1 MAEASATE
9 ALAEATEPKTRFSGL
24 FGWVLFDWATQPFYA
39 LILTFIFAPY
49 FATAFVGDP
58 VKGQALWGYFS
69 AAAGLI
75 VAFSGPILGSIADTR
90 RRRKPWVAAFSIPF
104 VLGMAALWFAHPGG
118 EVQILFVGIAFVTAA
133 VSAEFATIFT
143 NSIMPTLVPE
153 RQLGRLSGIGWGVGY
168 IGGLVALVF
177 MMGLIIANPV
187 TGKTLLG
194 LEPILALNEQAR
206 EGDRLSGP
214 FSALWYLVFA
224 IPFFL
229 FTPDRHTGTGAHKA
243 VLGGLKL
250 LWATLLEARR
260 HKQIFFFLLARIAY
274 VDGLGAIFAFGGIY
288 AAGLFGWREFELGL
302 FGIILTVAA
311 TIGALLGGVV
321 DDRIGSKR
329 VVVAALTGLLFGTL
343 GILSIDKDKIL
354 FFVDVPDKTAGG
366 ALFSS
371 DGEIAY
377 LAFAA
382 LIGLVAGRLQAS
394 SRSLMAR
401 LAPPERMTQLF
412 GLFAFSG
419 KIASFL
425 SPFLTAPVSGAPSY
439 SVAGVP
445 VIIRFLLVCLSFMA
459 LQRENPR

>member
-1 MAEASATE
+1 MAEASATGALGE
-9 ALAEATEPKTRFSGL
+9 AAEPKTRFSGL
-24 FGWVLFDWATQPFYA
+24 VGWVLFDWAAQPFYA

-49 FATAFVGDP
+49 FATAFVGNP
-58 VKGQALWGYFS
+58 VEGQALWGYFS

-75 VAFSGPILGSIADTR
+75 VAVSGPILGSIAETR
-90 RRRKPWVAAFSIPF
+90 RRRKPWVGAFSIPF

-118 EVQILFVGIAFVTAA
+118 EEQILFVGFAFVAAA

-143 NSIMPTLVPE
+143 NSMMPTLVPE
-153 RQLGRLSGIGWGVGY
+153 RQLGRLSGIGWGIGY
-168 IGGLVALVF
+168 VGGLVALVF

-214 FSALWYLVFA
+214 FAALWYLVFVM
-224 IPFFL
+224 PFFL
-229 FTPDRHTGTGAHKA
+229 FTPDRHTGTGADRA

-250 LWATLLEARR
+250 LWQTLLEARR

-311 TIGALLGGVV
+311 TVGALLGGVV

-329 VVVAALTGLLFGTL
+329 VVVGALTGLLLGTL

-354 FFVDVPDKTAGG
+354 FFVDVPDKTPGG

-377 LAFAA
+377 LGFAI
-382 LIGLVAGRLQAS
+382 LIGLVAGPLQAS

-401 LAPPERMTQLF
+401 LAPPERMTQFF

-425 SPFLTAPVSGAPSY
+425 SPFLIATATAAAASQR
-439 SVAGVP
+439 AGVA
-445 VIIRFLLVCLSFMA
+445 VIVPFLLVGLAFMA
-459 LQRENPR
+459 LVRGNPR

>member
-1 MAEASATE
+1 MVEASATE

-90 RRRKPWVAAFSIPF
+90 RRRKPWVAAFSLPF

-377 LAFAA
+377 LAFAIV
-382 LIGLVAGRLQAS
+382 IGLVAGPLQAS

-401 LAPPERMTQLF
+401 LAPPERMTQFF

-425 SPFLTAPVSGAPSY
+425 SPFLIATVTAAAASQR
-439 SVAGVP
+439 AGVA
-445 VIIRFLLVCLSFMA
+445 VIIPFLLVGLAFMA
-459 LQRENPR
+459 LVRGNPR

>member
-1 MAEASATE
+1 MAEASAT
-9 ALAEATEPKTRFSGL
+9 AGAAAEPKTRFSGL
-24 FGWVLFDWATQPFYA
+24 FGWVLFDWATQPFYT

-69 AAAGLI
+69 AIAGLI
-75 VAFSGPILGSIADTR
+75 VALSGPILGSVADTR
-90 RRRKPWVAAFSIPF
+90 RRRKPWVAFFSLPF
-104 VLGMAALWFAHPGG
+104 MLGMSALWFAHPGA
-118 EVQILFVGIAFVTAA
+118 EEQILFIAVAFIVAA

-143 NSIMPTLVPE
+143 NSMMPTLVPDW
-153 RQLGRLSGIGWGVGY
+153 QLGRLSGIGWGVGY
-168 IGGLVALVF
+168 VGGMVALII
-177 MMGLIIANPV
+177 MMGLIITVPG
-187 TGKTLLG
+187 TGETLFRI
-194 LEPILALNEQAR
+194 EPIITLDEQTHEA
-206 EGDRLSGP
+206 DRLSGP

-224 IPFFL
+224 LPFFL
-229 FTPDRHTGTGAHKA
+229 FTPDRHTGTG
-243 VLGGLKL
+243 GGKPLLDGLRL
-250 LWATLLEARR
+250 LWHTLKEARE

-311 TIGALLGGVV
+311 TIGALAGGVI

-329 VVVAALTGLLFGTL
+329 VVVGALTGLIIGTL
-343 GILSIDKDKIL
+343 GILSIDKTHIL
-354 FFVDVPDKTAGG
+354 FAIDVPEKTAGSD
-366 ALFSS
+366 LFSS

-377 LAFAA
+377 LAFAIV
-382 LIGLVAGRLQAS
+382 IGLVAGPLQAS

-401 LAPPERMTQLF
+401 LAPPQRMTQFF

-425 SPFLTAPVSGAPSY
+425 APFMVATATAAAASQR
-439 SVAGVP
+439 AGVAA
-445 VIIRFLLVCLSFMA
+445 IIPFLLVGLGFMA
-459 LQRENPR
+459 LVKSNPR